1 VTSGYK
7 QVYADKGL
15 FNIFR
20 FLYDILGKE
29 NRKYIIV
36 SGYASPVVLS
46 IAMIGKLCR
55 IPVGLRSDNILKE
68 FNARSIRG
76 RIKKIVLPILFRL
89 YTTGHPVGT
98 LAEEYL
104 IRFGFKKPQLFRFP
118 YAVDNEYLKKQSE
131 RYRGK

>member
-1 VTSGYK
+1 MTKTIMCEKYIRHLCIVQSHPTQFDGPLFRFLSKQPDIDLNVFFYGSRRGAKPFDKEIQRNSEWDHDVTSGYK

-46 IAMIGKLCR
+46 IAMIGNY
-55 IPVGLRSDNILKE
+55 V
-68 FNARSIRG
+68 
-76 RIKKIVLPILFRL
+76 
-89 YTTGHPVGT
+89 
-98 LAEEYL
+98 EYL
-104 IRFGFKKPQLFRFP
+104 
-118 YAVDNEYLKKQSE
+118 
-131 RYRGK
+131 